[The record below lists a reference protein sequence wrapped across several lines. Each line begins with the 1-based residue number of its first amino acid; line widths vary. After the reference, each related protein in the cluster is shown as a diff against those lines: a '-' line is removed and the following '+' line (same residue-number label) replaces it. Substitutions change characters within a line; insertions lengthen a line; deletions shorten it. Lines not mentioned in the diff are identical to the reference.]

1 MCFILQETIKKL
13 KPTSPLKISPTPYRV
28 PAHVD
33 MSLIP
38 EIFRDRVIR
47 EESDEIL
54 VDLDCK
60 IENGDSVINLNSEC
74 NAGNVLDDFQDI
86 SLSESQTV
94 DSTVNNSNQTV
105 IQPLRVALPVTNS
118 SCDYTSSS
126 TVIPNSSL
134 PVQNSVSHPVL
145 NIKDLEYPTEIFPDK
160 NEENRLNSVVEENT
174 ASGIM
179 DAGED
184 CLINSLTSDT
194 GLMGEIPPPMLPP
207 PLQPV
212 VVQSS
217 KSESDNQT

>member
-1 MCFILQETIKKL
+1 MYFIFQETIKKL
-13 KPTSPLKISPTPYRV
+13 KPTSPLKISPTPYKV

-38 EIFRDRVIR
+38 EIFRNRVIR

-74 NAGNVLDDFQDI
+74 GVGNVLDDFQDI
-86 SLSESQTV
+86 SLSEPQTV
-94 DSTVNNSNQTV
+94 DSTVNISNQTV

-126 TVIPNSSL
+126 SSL
-134 PVQNSVSHPVL
+134 PVQNSVNHPVL

-160 NEENRLNSVVEENT
+160 SEENPSDSVVEERT
-174 ASGIM
+174 VSSVI
-179 DAGED
+179 DADED

-207 PLQPV
+207 PLQPL
-212 VVQSS
+212 VVQSG
-217 KSESDNQT
+217 KNESDNQT

>member
-1 MCFILQETIKKL
+1 MYFILQETIKKL
-13 KPTSPLKISPTPYRV
+13 KPTSPLKISPTPYKV
-28 PAHVD
+28 PANLD

-38 EIFRDRVIR
+38 EIFRNRIIR

-54 VDLDCK
+54 VDIDCK
-60 IENGDSVINLNSEC
+60 IENGDSVINHNSEC
-74 NAGNVLDDFQDI
+74 GVGNVLDDFQDI
-86 SLSESQTV
+86 SLSEPQTV
-94 DSTVNNSNQTV
+94 DSTVNISNQTV

-126 TVIPNSSL
+126 SL
-134 PVQNSVSHPVL
+134 PVQNSVNHPVL

-160 NEENRLNSVVEENT
+160 NEENPLDSVAEEKT
-174 ASGIM
+174 VSSVI
-179 DAGED
+179 DADED

-207 PLQPV
+207 PLQPL
-212 VVQSS
+212 VVQSG